1 MKQKRSVGAVLRQYG
16 APIALALLCIAAS
29 LAFPQF
35 LRYGNLTNIL
45 RQSSMI
51 GLIAVGMTFV
61 ILTGG
66 IDLSVGSIAALSSVI
81 AATLSPKGSIALTV
95 LAPLAVS
102 TALGLINGLVVAKL
116 RIAPFIATLGMMMA
130 ARGAALVMTDGVSVH
145 LDNALQKDFKLL
157 AQGYFLGIPAPVW
170 ILLLVFLL
178 GLYISRKTK
187 PGRYVFAVGG
197 NEEAAR
203 MMGIPPER
211 VKLAVYTA
219 SGLLAGLAGVVMAS
233 RLGAGQP
240 VSCDGW
246 EMDAIAATAIGGT
259 QLSGGQG
266 GLGGT
271 MIGILI
277 IGIISN
283 MINLQGN
290 LNSWW
295 QSIITG
301 LLLLFVVMLQSGVH
315 IRLPVRRRK
324 RGAAED
330 S

>member
-1 MKQKRSVGAVLRQYG
+1 MKQKRPVGAVLRQYG
-16 APIALALLCIAAS
+16 APAALVLLCAAAS

-35 LRYGNLTNIL
+35 LQYGNLTNIL

-81 AATLSPKGSIALTV
+81 AATLSPKGSITLTV
-95 LAPLAVS
+95 FAPLVVS

-219 SGLLAGLAGVVMAS
+219 SGLMAGLAGVIMAS

-246 EMDAIAATAIGGT
+246 EMDAIAAAAIGGT

-283 MINLQGN
+283 MINLQGS

-301 LLLLFVVMLQSGVH
+301 VLLLFVVMLQSGAH
-315 IRLPVRRRK
+315 IRLPARRRK
-324 RGAAED
+324 HGAVED
-330 S
+330 